1 MSKLEVASSFVQT
14 GIERLSLLGT
24 HAKAL
29 MNGYLS
35 EFVDEGVFSEQT
47 LRKLINAH
55 ILWRPDEQSGLK
67 LTKVMRDLIAEMLTD
82 EKRRNVNA
90 DVAEDLEHILTIV
103 ESYKEAHYRG
113 DYLLAD
119 DHLLH
124 LTQVVDGL
132 HSSFS
137 SAIDS
142 LWKRINSDF
151 AFVTSLSEKIRE
163 NQRAQKQVT
172 RLLDGFALIDF
183 EQLIESAGFNGAL
196 RKLLV
201 SQFQAHMSTHY
212 SSLREV
218 QQRLLTLI
226 ARFRKQQERSRLV
239 QQMSAFLRT
248 HPNYSPENYALRA
261 AIPAL
266 INQANP
272 LLAKVH
278 LALDRTQDLPLL
290 AELIQQQPAR
300 QRLDTVAEVSSDS
313 AILLLE
319 DEQVQARQQQLKLD
333 VENFYIEVLDT
344 QKKLSAVEHLLRS
357 KLDWDSEM
365 WLFQVIGYYDSLPAL
380 EQKKFK
386 LIRDEHPA
394 SYWSQVLWIRDVD
407 VVLV

>member
-29 MNGYLS
+29 MDGYLS
-35 EFVDEGVFSEQT
+35 EFIDEAAFTEQA
-47 LRKLINAH
+47 LRKLINAQ

-67 LTKVMRDLIAEMLTD
+67 LTKVVCDLIAQMLAD
-82 EKRRNVNA
+82 EKRRTVNA
-90 DVAEDLEHILTIV
+90 DVAEDLEHILALV
-103 ESYKEAHYRG
+103 ESYKEAYYRG

-124 LTQVVDGL
+124 LTQVVDGI
-132 HSSFS
+132 HSNFS

-142 LWKRINSDF
+142 LWKRINTDF
-151 AFVTSLSEKIRE
+151 AFVSSLTEKIRE

-183 EQLIESAGFNGAL
+183 DRLIENAGLNGAL

-218 QQRLLTLI
+218 QQRLLELI
-226 ARFRKQQERSRLV
+226 ARFRKQQERSWLV
-239 QQMSAFLRT
+239 QQMSDFLRT
-248 HPNYSPENYALRA
+248 HPKFTPENYALRA
-261 AIPAL
+261 AIPDL
-266 INQANP
+266 INQASP
-272 LLAKVH
+272 LLAKVN

-290 AELIQQQPAR
+290 AELVQEQPAR
-300 QRLDTVAEVSSDS
+300 QRLDTAIDVNLDS
-313 AILLLE
+313 VIVWFE
-319 DEQVQARQQQLKLD
+319 DEQIQARQQQLKLD

-344 QKKLSAVEHLLRS
+344 RRKLSAVEHLVQSQLN
-357 KLDWDSEM
+357 WDSEM
-365 WLFQVIGYYDSLPAL
+365 WLFQVIGYYDALPDL

-386 LIRDEHPA
+386 LIRDESYA
-394 SYWSQVLWIRDVD
+394 SYWNEVLWIKDVE